1 MENKRRTAL
10 VTGVSGYLG
19 SHLSKKLKEQ
29 GFRVIGVD
37 KQTPKHSFFYRF
49 HRFDVLDFV
58 ALEEIFGSY
67 EIDVVF
73 HLAGMIEVG
82 ESWKHPTQFWENNVG
97 GTVRVL
103 AAMKRHGCENII
115 FSSTAGLYIDSSIP
129 IVEHEVIVNNNP
141 YANSKHAC
149 EMAIEDSGLEYVIF
163 RYFNLAG
170 SGGDVG
176 EDHNPE
182 THLIPRILQN
192 LNSFEVYGDDY
203 NTHDGTCIR
212 DYVHVEDVVDA
223 HIEAVK
229 YLEEGNSSEI
239 INLGAGVGYSVKEII
254 QTIEKVTLKKVNYT
268 VSPRRKGDPESLVAS
283 IEKAKQLLNYSPK
296 HDIASIIKSAFEW
309 EKKRNRIR

>member
-1 MENKRRTAL
+1 M

-19 SHLSKKLKEQ
+19 SHLSKKLREE
-29 GFRVIGVD
+29 GHLVIGVD
-37 KQTPKHSFFYRF
+37 KQEPKYPFLNRFYRA
-49 HRFDVLDFV
+49 DILDFNS
-58 ALEEIFGSY
+58 LEEIFRNH
-67 EIDVVF
+67 EIEVVF
-73 HLAGMIEVG
+73 HLAGLIEVG

-129 IVEHEVIVNNNP
+129 IEENEIIVNNNP

-149 EMAIEDSGLEYVIF
+149 EMAIEDSGLNYVIF

-176 EDHNPE
+176 EDHSPE

-192 LNSFEVYGDDY
+192 LNSFEIYGDDY
-203 NTHDGTCIR
+203 DTYDGTCIR

-223 HIEAVK
+223 HIEAIK
-229 YLEEGNSSEI
+229 YLEEGKNSEI

-254 QTIEKVTLKKVNYT
+254 QTIEKVTLKKVKYT
-268 VSPRRKGDPESLVAS
+268 ILPRRKGDPKSLVAS

-296 HDIASIIKSAFEW
+296 HDITSIIKSAYEW
-309 EKKRNRIR
+309 EKNRNRIR